1 MGGLSGRPSFFT
13 IAGDSANAWKLADL
27 ASTMMGNFCKYGD
40 PSTDELTW
48 PAFTVENGA
57 TMIFNNDGGVVRNY
71 HDVELMDLL
80 KQIPSSGMPF

>member
-1 MGGLSGRPSFFT
+1 
-13 IAGDSANAWKLADL
+13 
-27 ASTMMGNFCKYGD
+27 MMGNFCKYGD
-40 PSTDELTW
+40 PSTDELAW